1 MKSAEKFMRELH
13 AEAAEIIGSLSLM
26 GEPSLSHDD
35 LSKVDDAVKVLGD
48 AITILADHDKQAK
61 SRAERI
67 QWVYCG
73 DRTMVAR
80 YTGSTYRYSGAYR
93 RVDRDTKAGWVEI
106 LKATSIGSASRK
118 IRAWRKKQ

>member
-80 YTGSTYRYSGAYR
+80 YKGSTYRYSGAYR

-106 LKATSIGSASRK
+106 LKATSIESASRK

>member
-1 MKSAEKFMRELH
+1 
-13 AEAAEIIGSLSLM
+13 M

-67 QWVYCG
+67 QWV
-73 DRTMVAR
+73 
-80 YTGSTYRYSGAYR
+80 
-93 RVDRDTKAGWVEI
+93 
-106 LKATSIGSASRK
+106 
-118 IRAWRKKQ
+118 

>member
-67 QWVYCG
+67 QWV
-73 DRTMVAR
+73 
-80 YTGSTYRYSGAYR
+80 
-93 RVDRDTKAGWVEI
+93 
-106 LKATSIGSASRK
+106 
-118 IRAWRKKQ
+118 

>member
-1 MKSAEKFMRELH
+1 VKSVEKFMRGIQ

-48 AITILADHDKQAK
+48 AITILADHAKQAK
-61 SRAERI
+61 ARAERI

-80 YTGSTYRYSGAYR
+80 YKGSTYRYSGVHR
-93 RVDRDTKAGWVEI
+93 QVDADTKSGWVC
-106 LKATSIGSASRK
+106 LFPATSIESANRK